1 MVEHIVRFFE
11 KHQLPLKGRSFV
23 VAVSTGADSM
33 SLLYALLLLQ
43 DEYQL
48 RLTVAHVN
56 HKKRKQSDEEEK
68 YIREFS
74 EKHHLPCLVETLKNA
89 EYDNFQSYARQ
100 QRYQF
105 FQRVMEETGSD
116 YLALAHHAEDNIE
129 TILMRIFRGSSL
141 RGYSGMDEV
150 LPFHAKLLIRPLM
163 GCIKEELIAFL
174 DDAQIR
180 YYQDLSNFED
190 TYTRNRLRKE
200 IIPLLYK
207 EDPHVHEKFSEFSET
222 LKEASRIVEDRVQEF
237 LRTDAVV
244 RNDSVTFLQNSIL
257 SYTPYLQAEILFYI
271 LKRYSLSRAN
281 IEEIRKLIQSEKK
294 NLKVIFRSAFTFV
307 KEYNQIT
314 FYHRIISTE
323 PYVIR
328 IDNPGVYKIND
339 TISVNVTK
347 IYDRFI
353 SNDSVL
359 CYNSSMLPIHI
370 RSRKPGDRILLES
383 GSKKVKDL
391 LIDMK
396 IGILKREQTVIAEKD
411 GMILAVLGIK
421 NSRILKQIEN
431 KDILIK
437 VEYNG

>member
-1 MVEHIVRFFE
+1 VI
-11 KHQLPLKGRSFV
+11 
-23 VAVSTGADSM
+23 AVSTGADSM
-33 SLLYALLLLQ
+33 SLLYAFLLLK

-48 RLTVAHVN
+48 RITVAHVN
-56 HKKRKQSDEEEK
+56 HKKRKQSDEEEQ

-74 EKHHLPCLVETLKNA
+74 DKHHIQCYVETLKDT

-105 FQRVMEETGSD
+105 FQKVMEETESD
-116 YLALAHHAEDNIE
+116 YLVLAHHAEDNIE
-129 TILMRIFRGSSL
+129 TILMRILRGSSL

-150 LPFHAKLLIRPLM
+150 MPYHGKLLIRPLM
-163 GCIKEELIAFL
+163 GCLKEELIAFL
-174 DDAQIR
+174 DAADIR

-190 TYTRNRLRKE
+190 TYTRNRIRKE

-207 EDPHVHEKFSEFSET
+207 EDSHVHEKFSEFSET
-222 LKEASRIVEDRVQEF
+222 LKEASTIVDDRVQEF
-237 LRTDAVV
+237 LNTDAVV
-244 RNDSVTFLQNSIL
+244 KNDSVSFLKNSFL
-257 SYTPYLQAEILFYI
+257 RYAPYLQNEILFYI

-294 NLKVIFRSAFTFV
+294 NIKVTFRSAFTFV
-307 KEYNQIT
+307 KEYNQIA
-314 FYHRIISTE
+314 FYHRTMNTVPFDFII
-323 PYVIR
+323 
-328 IDNPGVYKIND
+328 DKAGVYKIND

-347 IYDRFI
+347 NCDRFI
-353 SNDSVL
+353 SNDGVL

-370 RSRKPGDRILLES
+370 RSRRPGDRILLES

-421 NSRILKQIEN
+421 KSRILKQIEN